1 MAHEFLT
8 TSEVAYYLRLK
19 ERTIYELVRTRQIP
33 CARITGKLLF
43 PKHMIDLWVM
53 RQTEFEG
60 VVPGASPPVA
70 AGSHDPLLEW
80 ALRESGSG
88 LALLSGGSRDG
99 LHRLAA
105 GQAVVAGL
113 HILDA
118 AGGEY
123 NVAEVRAMSG
133 LADVVL
139 IEWAR
144 REQGIVVAP
153 GNPKAIRGI
162 ADLGKKGIRVARRQ
176 EGAGAQIL
184 LDSLLARAGKAL
196 KDLHLVEPSAL
207 TETDLAA
214 AVLDG
219 AADCGIAVRAV
230 AKRFS
235 LGFVPLHVE
244 RFDLAVR
251 RRDYF
256 EPPVQKLLAF
266 AGTAAF
272 AAQAAALEGYDIG
285 ALGRVVYNP

>member
-8 TSEVAYYLRLK
+8 TSEVADYLRLK

-33 CARITGKLLF
+33 CARVTGKLLF
-43 PKHMIDLWVM
+43 PKHMIDLWVA
-53 RQTEFEG
+53 RQTEFDG
-60 VVPGASPPVA
+60 TVPGAPPPVA

-80 ALRESGSG
+80 ALRDSGSG

-99 LHRLAA
+99 LNRLAA
-105 GQAVVAGL
+105 GQAVIAGL

-118 AGGEY
+118 GGDY
-123 NVAEVRAMSG
+123 NVAEVQAMHG

-139 IEWAR
+139 IEWAK

-162 ADLGKKGIRVARRQ
+162 ADLCTGAVRVARRQ

-184 LDSLLARAGKAL
+184 LAALVAKAGKSL
-196 KDLHLVEPSAL
+196 KDLRLIEPAAS

-266 AGTAAF
+266 ARTAAF
-272 AAQAAALEGYDIG
+272 AAQAKALEGYDVG
-285 ALGRVVYNP
+285 ALGRVVFNP